1 MSKKILIVD
10 DEKTL
15 RDAVSDK
22 LKSENF
28 EVIEA
33 EDGEIGLDAAIKYK
47 PDLILLDIIMPQ
59 MDGFAMTEK
68 LREYENGEGVVP
80 AKQIPIIYL
89 TNLGEEKG
97 LTQSQKKGIFNY
109 LVKSNWKLEDIVK
122 RINSVLESKKTS

>member
-1 MSKKILIVD
+1 MSKKILVVD

-15 RDAVSDK
+15 RDAISDK
-22 LKSENF
+22 LKTEGF

-33 EDGEIGLDAAIKYK
+33 TDGETGLDAAKNYK
-47 PDLILLDIIMPQ
+47 PDLVLLDIVMPN

-68 LREYENGEGVVP
+68 LREYENGEGIAP

-89 TNLGEEKG
+89 TNLSQEKG
-97 LTQSQKKGIFNY
+97 LVESQKKGIFNY

-122 RINSVLESKKTS
+122 RINSVLESRQ